1 MHYAKEYSL
10 EEDLKVTNEE
20 EFKPSFR
27 ASMMF
32 LYELNAMFCISIFNH
47 EVLSGLT
54 QGEPFMVSFRN
65 KGGHLKFILLPLA
78 IILLVCLDLFDG
90 INEMLQITLETKPIY
105 ENVGFSLQ
113 RETCSSVECW

>member
-47 EVLSGLT
+47 EVLFG
-54 QGEPFMVSFRN
+54 
-65 KGGHLKFILLPLA
+65 
-78 IILLVCLDLFDG
+78 
-90 INEMLQITLETKPIY
+90 
-105 ENVGFSLQ
+105 
-113 RETCSSVECW
+113 